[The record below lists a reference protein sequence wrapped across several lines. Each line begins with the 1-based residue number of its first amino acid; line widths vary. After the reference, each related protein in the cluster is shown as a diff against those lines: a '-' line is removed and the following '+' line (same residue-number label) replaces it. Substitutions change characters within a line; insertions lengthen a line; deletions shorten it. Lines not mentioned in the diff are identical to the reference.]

1 MNKSGKYLVW
11 TVLSVMGAFALGYIA
26 LNRGEQ
32 INALW
37 IVVAS
42 VCIYLIAYRFYGLYI
57 AKNVLA
63 VDPTRMTPAVRHND
77 GLDYVPTD
85 KKVLFGHHFAAIAGA
100 GPLVGPVLA
109 AQMGYL
115 PGMIW
120 LLAGVVLAGAVQDF
134 MVLFVSTRRDGRSL
148 GELVK
153 EEMGPTAGVIALVAC
168 FMIMVIIL
176 AVLAMIV
183 VKALTHSPWGTYTVA
198 FTIPLALFMGIY
210 LRYLRPGR
218 IGEVSVIGLVF
229 LIFAII
235 SGGWVAESPT
245 WAPYFDFTGV
255 QLTWMLVGYG
265 FVAAVLPVWL
275 LLAPR
280 DYLSTFLKIGT
291 IVGLAVGILIM
302 RPTLTMPALT
312 KFVDGTGPVWTGNL
326 FPFLFITIACGAV
339 SGFHA
344 LISSGTTPKML
355 ANEGQACFIGYGG
368 MLMESFV
375 AIMALVSACIIDPGV
390 YFAMNSPMAVLAPAG
405 TADVVASA
413 AQVVS
418 SWGFAITPDTLN
430 QIASEVGEQSIISRA
445 GGAPTLAVGMAY
457 ILHGALGG
465 MMDVAFWYHF
475 AILFEALFILTAV
488 DAGTRAARFMLQDLL
503 GVVSPGLKRTDSL
516 PANLLATALCVLAW
530 GYFLHQGVVDPLG
543 GINTL

>member
-1 MNKSGKYLVW
+1 
-11 TVLSVMGAFALGYIA
+11 
-26 LNRGEQ
+26 
-32 INALW
+32 
-37 IVVAS
+37 
-42 VCIYLIAYRFYGLYI
+42 
-57 AKNVLA
+57 
-63 VDPTRMTPAVRHND
+63 
-77 GLDYVPTD
+77 
-85 KKVLFGHHFAAIAGA
+85 
-100 GPLVGPVLA
+100 
-109 AQMGYL
+109 MGYL

-153 EEMGPTAGVIALVAC
+153 EEMGATAGVIALVAC

-198 FTIPLALFMGIY
+198 FTIPLAIFMGIY

-235 SGGWVAESPT
+235 SGGWVAASPT

-312 KFVDGTGPVWTGNL
+312 KFVDGTDR
-326 FPFLFITIACGAV
+326 
-339 SGFHA
+339 SGRA
-344 LISSGTTPKML
+344 T
-355 ANEGQACFIGYGG
+355 C
-368 MLMESFV
+368 
-375 AIMALVSACIIDPGV
+375 
-390 YFAMNSPMAVLAPAG
+390 
-405 TADVVASA
+405 
-413 AQVVS
+413 
-418 SWGFAITPDTLN
+418 
-430 QIASEVGEQSIISRA
+430 SRSCLL
-445 GGAPTLAVGMAY
+445 PLP
-457 ILHGALGG
+457 
-465 MMDVAFWYHF
+465 
-475 AILFEALFILTAV
+475 
-488 DAGTRAARFMLQDLL
+488 AARSP
-503 GVVSPGLKRTDSL
+503 VSMRSFP
-516 PANLLATALCVLAW
+516 PARRRRCWPTKARPALSATAGC
-530 GYFLHQGVVDPLG
+530 
-543 GINTL
+543 